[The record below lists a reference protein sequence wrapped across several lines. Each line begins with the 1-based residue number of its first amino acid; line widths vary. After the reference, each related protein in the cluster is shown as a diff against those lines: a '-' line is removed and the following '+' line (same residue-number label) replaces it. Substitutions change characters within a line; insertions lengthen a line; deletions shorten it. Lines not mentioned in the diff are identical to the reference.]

1 MNLDARIRRQ
11 VRQMAKYSK
20 RVTRGLPDYT
30 NLKPIVC
37 KRRTMRLESLSRVI
51 ITSDLGILR
60 AADLANA
67 LQ

>member
-1 MNLDARIRRQ
+1 
-11 VRQMAKYSK
+11 MAKYSK